1 MNSNSVLRRCATA
14 AAFFVL
20 YFLPCVST
28 SWGTIRYEVS
38 LAHPENHL
46 FHVTMQIPDVS
57 TEVKVQMP
65 AWNALYQIRVFSS
78 HVQQV
83 EAFVGAQRV
92 PIEKLDK
99 QTWRVAATGTV
110 RIQYATYWDE
120 PGPFAAQL
128 NNEHA
133 FINFAMLLMYVVD
146 RHPEK
151 VNLAIMDFPREWRAE
166 GALLEGCKMVFDQP
180 TCPESA
186 SGYDAIVDAPIEAGK
201 FEEFDLPE
209 VSPRISVVIHGDNWK
224 KKQVEEELTRIC
236 QYEVKLMGGAPFEHY
251 TFIFHVGKAA
261 AGGGGGMEHA
271 NSTAIS
277 APSGESLAGVSAHEF
292 FHLWN
297 VKRIRPASLEPV
309 DYAKEQYTRA
319 LWFAEG
325 VTSTYGS
332 YTLVRTGIWSKQQFY
347 ADLSSGITELEAR
360 PSNRWQSAE
369 QSSLDAWL
377 EKYPLY
383 NEPEY
388 SVSYYTKGQ
397 VLGFLLDVLVRD
409 RTNDEKS
416 LDDLVRAMNAEFAK
430 VGKYYRD
437 SLDIRLMAEKVAGG
451 SFEEFFQKYVSGT
464 EPFPYEQILSLAG
477 LQLNLSQRK
486 RATLGFVAE
495 HEVGVGLVVRGV
507 EPGGAAAKA
516 GLRSSDVI
524 VKWNGGDPPRRLERW
539 AREQSARNVLRL
551 VLRRDEREIKLEF
564 RLDEL
569 TETNYQV
576 EENSKAGE
584 KARRIRDGL
593 LHGETQR
600 ATPR

>member
-1 MNSNSVLRRCATA
+1 MKLTSALRQCAKPA
-14 AAFFVL
+14 VFSLL
-20 YFLPCVST
+20 YFLLGVST
-28 SWGTIRYEVS
+28 SWATIRYDVS

-46 FHVTMQIPDVS
+46 FHVTMQIPDV
-57 TEVKVQMP
+57 TGEVRVQMP
-65 AWNALYQIRVFSS
+65 AWNALYEIRDFSS

-99 QTWRVAATGTV
+99 QTWRVSAAGTV

-128 NNEHA
+128 NGEHA

-146 RHPEK
+146 RQREK

-180 TCPESA
+180 ACPESA

-201 FEEFDLPE
+201 FEEFDLPG
-209 VSPRISVVIHGDNWK
+209 VSPQITVVIHGDDWK
-224 KKQVEEELTRIC
+224 KKQLEEELTRIC
-236 QYEVKLMGGAPFEHY
+236 QYETKLMGGAPFEHY

-261 AGGGGGMEHA
+261 AGAGGGMEHE

-277 APSGESLAGVSAHEF
+277 APSGEYLAGVSAHEF

-309 DYAKEQYTRA
+309 DYTKEQYTRA

-347 ADLSSGITELEAR
+347 GDLSGGITELENR
-360 PSNRWQSAE
+360 PANRWQSAE

-383 NEPEY
+383 NDPEY

-397 VLGFLLDVLVRD
+397 VLGFLLDILIRD
-409 RTNDEKS
+409 RTIGAKS
-416 LDDLVRAMNAEFAK
+416 LDDVLRAMNEEFANT
-430 VGKYYRD
+430 GKYYRD
-437 SLDIRLMAEKVAGG
+437 SLDIRLMAEKIAGG
-451 SFEEFFQKYVSGT
+451 SFEDFFQKYVGGI
-464 EPFPYEQILSLAG
+464 EPFPYEQILPLAG
-477 LQLNLSQRK
+477 LQLNVSQRK

-495 HEVGVGLVVRGV
+495 REANVGLVVRRV
-507 EPGGAAAKA
+507 EEGGPAAKA
-516 GLRSSDVI
+516 GLRPGDTI
-524 VKWNGGDPPRRLERW
+524 LKWNGGEPPRRLERW
-539 AREQSARNVLRL
+539 AREQIAGNVLRL
-551 VLRRDEREIKLEF
+551 VVRRDDRVIKVEF
-564 RLDEL
+564 RLGEMR
-569 TETNYQV
+569 ETYYQV
-576 EENSKAGE
+576 EESSNPTE

-593 LHGETQR
+593 LHGDAQR
-600 ATPR
+600 AAPR